1 MITSNK
7 QLIQSYILSSSRYDF
22 TLIEKRVLYRLVEIS
37 QSLLEGKKLDKT
49 FTISENLWNDKM
61 ISLSLKSI
69 VGQDYTNLEVV
80 KKSLRNLR
88 EKSIVFEDDND
99 WEVCGI
105 IDSVK
110 FKKQT
115 SVCEFRV
122 NIKVWEL
129 IVNFSR
135 GFRKMELKTLFQLN
149 SVYSCRL
156 YELLSNQKVITYTI
170 ENLKEMFG
178 VSDKYKL
185 NSDFIRIVIERSKKE
200 LDEKSVWSFNYKVNK
215 SGRRFHSITFFGYEV
230 EKNIDVELR
239 KKQLSKDISVRW
251 YLNTKERDS
260 LVRNIGFNDMEIK
273 RNMVLLQEFKEKGG
287 DLLMLISRKKRD
299 LREMEEDRPRF
310 NKKGYFIN
318 VLKSE
323 LKSIK
328 EKISNPDIIK

>member
-1 MITSNK
+1 MKNSNK
-7 QLIQSYILSSSRYDF
+7 ELIQSYLISSSKYDF
-22 TLIEKRVLYRLVEIS
+22 NILEKRIIYRLVEIS
-37 QSLLEGKKLDKT
+37 QSLLEGQKLDNT
-49 FTISENLWNDKM
+49 FTFSENLWNDKM
-61 ISLSLKSI
+61 ISLSLRSI
-69 VGQDYTNLEVV
+69 VGKDYTNLEVV
-80 KKSLRNLR
+80 KKSLKSLR
-88 EKSIVFEDDND
+88 EKSIVFEDDKE

-110 FKKQT
+110 FIKQ
-115 SVCEFRV
+115 SSICEFRV
-122 NIKVWEL
+122 NHKVWEL
-129 IVNFSR
+129 IVNFSK

-149 SVYSCRL
+149 SVYSCRF

-178 VSDKYKL
+178 VTDKYKL
-185 NSDFIRIVIERSKKE
+185 NSDFIRVIVERSKKE

-215 SGRRFHSITFFGYEV
+215 NGRRFHSITFFGYEV
-230 EKNIDVELR
+230 EKNIDVEFR
-239 KKQLSKDISVRW
+239 KKQLSKDISVKW
-251 YLNTKERDS
+251 YLNNKERNS
-260 LVRNIGFNDMEIK
+260 LLENVGFDDIEIK
-273 RNMVLLQEFKEKGG
+273 RNMILFQEFKEKGG

-328 EKISNPDIIK
+328 EEITNPDVIK

>member
-1 MITSNK
+1 MKNSNRE
-7 QLIQSYILSSSRYDF
+7 LIQSYLISSSKYDF
-22 TLIEKRVLYRLVEIS
+22 TLIEKRVIYRLVEIS

-69 VGQDYTNLEVV
+69 VGQDYTNLEIV
-80 KKSLRNLR
+80 KKSLKSLR
-88 EKSIVFEDDND
+88 EKSIVFEDDKE

-110 FKKQT
+110 FTKQ
-115 SVCEFRV
+115 SSICDFRV
-122 NIKVWEL
+122 NHKVWEL
-129 IVNFSR
+129 IVNFSK

-149 SVYSCRL
+149 SVYSCRF

-185 NSDFIRIVIERSKKE
+185 NSDFIRIVVDRSKKE
-200 LDEKSVWSFNYKVNK
+200 LDEKSVWSFDYKVK
-215 SGRRFHSITFFGYEV
+215 KLGRKFHSITFYGYEV
-230 EKNIDVELR
+230 EKNIDIEFK

-251 YLNTKERDS
+251 YLDKKERKS
-260 LVRNIGFNDMEIK
+260 LLENVGFSDLEIK
-273 RNMVLLQEFKEKGG
+273 RNMILFQEFKENGG

-310 NKKGYFIN
+310 NKKGYFVN

-323 LKSIK
+323 LKTIK
-328 EKISNPDIIK
+328 EELKNPTIIK